1 MRATSDPVNA
11 CNGFSNL
18 PKNYRHG
25 GSFPGFFLV
34 FSICNWSVQ
43 RIFKPV
49 FNRLVLITQVVYKI
63 LSELQYPE
71 VTVKMKK
78 YKQINAARILL
89 GLPERAT
96 MEEIKGNYRALIRKW
111 HPDKC
116 KTNNEKCKEMTTKII
131 GAYRIINDYCNN
143 YKFSFSEKEV
153 GNYLTAEEWW
163 LKRFGGNSLWG
174 DEKESK

>member
-1 MRATSDPVNA
+1 
-11 CNGFSNL
+11 
-18 PKNYRHG
+18 
-25 GSFPGFFLV
+25 
-34 FSICNWSVQ
+34 
-43 RIFKPV
+43 
-49 FNRLVLITQVVYKI
+49 
-63 LSELQYPE
+63 
-71 VTVKMKK
+71 MKK
-78 YKQINAARILL
+78 YKQINEARIIL

-96 MEEIKGNYRALIRKW
+96 MEEIKANYRALIQKW

-174 DEKESK
+174 DEKKSK